1 MDNDCRKSKNVW
13 KSACNYEYIF
23 ANAVM
28 LYDGAVGLISI
39 HLAFYQMNPWPT
51 ALAAFSI
58 FGTHTSST
66 PVGIFCFLAFYL
78 FLTINGKATRTFR
91 NKKQS
96 NWLLS
101 VSYRALHLIAG
112 LIAIVRHD
120 CNSFRFWFRTSC
132 VDSAS
137 RGGTVYRMFQNPE
150 CPQSLVP
157 HQDTCVRNT

>member
-66 PVGIFCFLAFYL
+66 PVGIFCFCRFCAHVQQIPVDNHIWFTENDGEKNCCILAF
-78 FLTINGKATRTFR
+78 TH
-91 NKKQS
+91 S
-96 NWLLS
+96 
-101 VSYRALHLIAG
+101 
-112 LIAIVRHD
+112 
-120 CNSFRFWFRTSC
+120 
-132 VDSAS
+132 
-137 RGGTVYRMFQNPE
+137 MF
-150 CPQSLVP
+150 
-157 HQDTCVRNT
+157 